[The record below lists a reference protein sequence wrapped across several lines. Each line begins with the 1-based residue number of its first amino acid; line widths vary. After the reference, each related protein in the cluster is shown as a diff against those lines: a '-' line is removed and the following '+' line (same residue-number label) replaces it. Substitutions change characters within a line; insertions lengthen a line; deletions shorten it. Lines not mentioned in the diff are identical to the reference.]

1 MAETKRKRQAGGT
14 SKNTGIRVPDSSALQ
29 GFADSQIQVPE
40 GPQLHGIAENLYTLQ
55 QDLVTAGKIQS
66 RLLPPKPEMPGYDFE
81 VYYQPAGEVGGDFY
95 DFLPM
100 EGGKMGF
107 VVADASGKGLAG
119 ALLMVEAR
127 AMIRAMSTMTCSP
140 REILAA
146 VNRTLLRDLE
156 KGRFVSAFF
165 ALLDPRRRTLTMS
178 NAGHTPLL
186 ICREVGNTIVQRQP
200 KGLILGVMSDQKF
213 RDTMVEETVPLYP
226 GDRFLLFTDG
236 VSELMNPVNEEYG
249 MDRLETW
256 MRANAHLWS
265 EDAVRSLTDA
275 LEVHRAGQLQSDDI
289 TILTGR
295 LEV

>member
-1 MAETKRKRQAGGT
+1 MADTKKHRGERKDRGERGT
-14 SKNTGIRVPDSSALQ
+14 TRV
-29 GFADSQIQVPE
+29 SQIRPAP
-40 GPQLHGIAENLYTLQ
+40 GPVLHGIAENLYTLQ

-66 RLLPPKPEMPGYDFE
+66 RLLPPKPEMAGFDFA

-100 EGGKMGF
+100 QGGRMG
-107 VVADASGKGLAG
+107 VLVADASGKGLAG

-127 AMIRAMSTMTCSP
+127 AMIRAMASMTSSP
-140 REILAA
+140 REILMA
-146 VNRTLLRDLE
+146 VNRVLLRDLE

-165 ALLDPRRRTLTMS
+165 ALLDPRHRTLTMA

-186 ICREVGNTIVQRQP
+186 VCREVGNTIVSLQP
-200 KGLILGVMSDQKF
+200 RGLILGVAQDAKF
-213 RDTMVEETVPLYP
+213 SESIVEETVPLYP

-236 VSELMNPVNEEYG
+236 VSELMNPVNEEFG
-249 MDRLETW
+249 MERLEKW

-275 LEVHRAGQLQSDDI
+275 LEHHRAGQMQSDDI
-289 TILTGR
+289 TILTCR
-295 LEV
+295 LET